1 MYFNNFFKGDAI
13 MNPAVLKFLEG
24 KPTLLLDIL
33 VHKDNNNIKKYF
45 GKDEN
50 SGQIFVYDDIDL
62 KIKSVIKRSI
72 DLLCKGRFI
81 EDDLLDDS
89 LPESILADIHMKT
102 GHYRTICLLLS
113 LKWFF
118 ENKNDILKELN
129 NDDIDLAQNNFYISM
144 PLLLI
149 QVVRFSQIE
158 WDNNRFCYEYYS
170 SKSAK
175 SYLSSFFDKQDVIKN
190 KQKIIILIIEQV
202 IRWHTLMGQYLRGSS
217 TFCIPNSTDD
227 IYSLLIDKDPTIK
240 DYLKNIP
247 KLLSVF
253 EVQDNIIRISN
264 FKFVKKVSTIIRTN
278 FREKKKVN
286 YDSII
291 KELKDQECNNIDKLC
306 DLVIKES
313 HLVTKDD
320 ILYRFAPKKTIEDVK
335 EKFIFSYLRPSEGY
349 TRQKNETAEY
359 LNSYNME
366 KIKTIKKEIEKKVKE
381 KISINEN
388 EVYHIV
394 INRRQRNMG
403 FVRKLIDK
411 PGNIPEKIF
420 LVEKEKDASIN
431 LIHVFF
437 HPIDVAK
444 GLNLISG
451 NDLPLDKIDNP
462 ITFLKESFE
471 NAVNLT
477 MPIVKRLTDL
487 LEFYYFQPNKTSC
500 NKTSCFRL
508 TILIDDYH
516 QIKIWLPKIKNC
528 KELDIQIKNKKN
540 VTIKD
545 ILFRFIN
552 YTVSNYGM
560 TLEYKNVDFSFTEK
574 EEFWLECLRP
584 TYREKLGLHV
594 FDGYLLDCCS
604 EVISIT
610 RSKKEFVE
618 SLDKKLLTDMY
629 DKNFQKNNDLK
640 SLVKKLL
647 TDINFQINN
656 ELINKYILGIDIGG
670 SNIKIQLFQ
679 ISDKGKYQLTSSY
692 YLSDNLSFYTFKTE
706 KTEKTEKKEKHVYE
720 NADEFA
726 SYIIEQVS
734 KYMDNIKDSEGKQI
748 EILDDSIISIGC
760 CWPGP
765 VKKNK
770 IVSTSGLLAK
780 FKGYSGKILDN
791 RRRQIV
797 ELDIAGALQKKW
809 QEKTGNKLSVS
820 LYNDGDVES
829 AGLVFAKTHLSGNN
843 KEYKSLFNET
853 VAIVKLGTGTA
864 GSIISL
870 GQIVGLNEYGKYIIE
885 LDHDNTENE
894 DKRRD
899 NRFPDANINKQLS
912 MKAFKNMM
920 KELGAD
926 DAAANDDDDN
936 DAEGRDIDFLLKISK
951 SNSYTKEFGVIE
963 LVSRLAPE
971 LNWGDILEKDKI
983 VKNKVIK
990 KIGSSWSI
998 ESGKT
1003 IDDYTMYHLSKMFSP
1018 IYFDQTKRTL
1028 SDVLESLGKRRLARL
1043 NLEQIT
1049 ADDIIEG
1056 IKGIGSNLADLVA
1069 AINDTLPSH
1078 MKPLKA
1084 VVAAGGI
1091 MQSADVKKHFVKGFK
1106 ENVKKY
1112 LFDNI
1117 YEEKDLVKEFDTKK
1131 DIEKNKFYYICD
1143 GEDYARL
1150 GSAILGFDHYITNEK
1165 IKELISIKEN
1175 SLGYKYKNS
1184 GYDKDCKFLKVT
1196 EASKYLLKNA
1206 GRLKI
1211 TVNNDKTVET
1221 I

>member
-1 MYFNNFFKGDAI
+1 

-50 SGQIFVYDDIDL
+50 SGQIFVYDKIDL
-62 KIKSVIKRSI
+62 KMESVIKRSI

-113 LKWFF
+113 LKWFLK
-118 ENKNDILKELN
+118 EYKKNVPQLNDIELGKHN
-129 NDDIDLAQNNFYISM
+129 LYFSM

-149 QVVRFSQIE
+149 QAVRFSQIE

-175 SYLSSFFDKQDVIKN
+175 SYLSIFFDKHNKIKN
-190 KQKIIILIIEQV
+190 KQIIILIIEQV

-291 KELKDQECNNIDKLC
+291 KELKVQECNNIDKLC

-313 HLVTKDD
+313 HLVTKKGALVTKEH
-320 ILYRFAPKKTIEDVK
+320 ILYRFNPIGSIKRVKKK
-335 EKFIFSYLRPSEGY
+335 LIFSYLRPS
-349 TRQKNETAEY
+349 
-359 LNSYNME
+359 
-366 KIKTIKKEIEKKVKE
+366 KKYERDKE
-381 KISINEN
+381 KTAKALHSTNMKKIEMIIERINNKIDEDNITIEEN

-594 FDGYLLDCCS
+594 FDGYILDCCS
-604 EVISIT
+604 EVIEQT
-610 RSKKEFVE
+610 RSRKEYTAALDPKKMTEMYSKE
-618 SLDKKLLTDMY
+618 DKQKDLDKQSGLS
-629 DKNFQKNNDLK
+629 DKYL
-640 SLVKKLL
+640 
-647 TDINFQINN
+647 
-656 ELINKYILGIDIGG
+656 LGIDIGG
-670 SNIKIQLFQ
+670 TEIKIELFKIVSDEKKGRYKISSTFFLETCQ
-679 ISDKGKYQLTSSY
+679 ELSYSFKTIRKSEDSDKKQNDLSGCLLNKLLENYNHSFVQNDKYVYSDADDFANYILEQVFRISDK
-692 YLSDNLSFYTFKTE
+692 E
-706 KTEKTEKKEKHVYE
+706 
-720 NADEFA
+720 
-726 SYIIEQVS
+726 II
-734 KYMDNIKDSEGKQI
+734 KN
-748 EILDDSIISIGC
+748 IISIGC
-760 CWPGP
+760 SWPGA

-770 IVSTSGLLAK
+770 IVSTSGLLSN
-780 FKGYSGKILDN
+780 FKGFSNQILDN
-791 RRRQIV
+791 RRRDIV
-797 ELDIAGALQKKW
+797 ELDLAGSLKKIW
-809 QEKTGNKLSVS
+809 QRKTDNNISVC
-820 LYNDGDVES
+820 LKNDGDVES
-829 AGLVFAKTHLSGNN
+829 AGLVFAKTHTLNGIVNA
-843 KEYKSLFNET
+843 KFKSFFEET
-853 VAIVKLGTGTA
+853 IAIVKLGTGTA

-870 GQIVGLNEYGKYIIE
+870 GQIVGLNEYGKYINI
-885 LDHDNTENE
+885 LDHDNSSNE
-894 DKRRD
+894 KKPKND
-899 NRFPDANINKQLS
+899 RFPGGDINKQLS
-912 MKAFKNMM
+912 LKAFRSMM
-920 KELGAD
+920 KRLGAD
-926 DAAANDDDDN
+926 NVADIT
-936 DAEGRDIDFLLKISK
+936 GRDIDLLLSSGSISNK
-951 SNSYTKEFGVIE
+951 YKLFGILE
-963 LVSRLAPE
+963 LVSKTSPYLKWENFVSMSSNGYNVIP
-971 LNWGDILEKDKI
+971 
-983 VKNKVIK
+983 NKTIQ
-990 KIGSSWSI
+990 
-998 ESGKT
+998 KT
-1003 IDDYTMYHLSKMFSP
+1003 PSTWRVEDRNDIDDYSWFHLEELFKNDRFPSYLNNIKHAA
-1018 IYFDQTKRTL
+1018 L
-1028 SDVLESLGKRRLARL
+1028 GDVLETLGKRRIARL
-1043 NLEQIT
+1043 NIT
-1049 ADDIIEG
+1049 NILPTGIEN
-1056 IKGIGSNLADLVA
+1056 IGSNLADLVA